1 VQTISSLDLGAESHK
16 FLNAVRE
23 GSRKTYQPGLTR
35 FQEFL
40 IEAQKHIRGETN
52 IDFLSAENTRE
63 LFSNVVTIRDFLKQI
78 LADRRL
84 DPLSQQFTDREILKF
99 FAKWL
104 LSREYTAKT
113 IWTYIGAI
121 QRLGA
126 YYGITIETTYL
137 GMPPANAASK
147 KFPWELD
154 TVAKFIKSMADEP
167 VYQTMAV
174 TIFQSGLGL
183 SDLLALDYD
192 SIKADFEANIT
203 PFCLD
208 LVRLKTNVPH
218 MTFVGS
224 FGASLIRES
233 IGSRKMEEDKTKLF
247 DVTARSVEKYF
258 LRKAVEV
265 LGTIEGTNPMRPHSL
280 RSAFDTLMTDD
291 GCPES
296 YVEFFMGHRLK
307 DIKKIYKSKTVEGWR
322 KIYSQHEKAVAFKL

>member
-1 VQTISSLDLGAESHK
+1 MSATDLGVETSK
-16 FLNAVRE
+16 FLMAVRT
-23 GSRKTYQPGLTR
+23 GSRTTYQPGLLR
-35 FQEFL
+35 LQEFL
-40 IEAQKHIRGETN
+40 HEAQQHVNKEAN
-52 IDFLSAENTRE
+52 LEFLTSINSQD
-63 LFSNVVTIRDFLKQI
+63 LFGGVITIRDFLKNI
-78 LADRRL
+78 IADRRL
-84 DPLSQQFTDREILKF
+84 DPLEQQFTDREILKYF
-99 FAKWL
+99 VKWL
-104 LSREYTAKT
+104 QWKQYTPKS
-113 IWTYIGAI
+113 IWTYVGAV

-137 GMPPANAASK
+137 DMPPANAASK

-224 FGASLIRES
+224 LGASLIRES

-258 LRKAVEV
+258 LRKAVEF
-265 LGTIEGTNPMRPHSL
+265 LITIEGTNPMRPHSL

-322 KIYSQHEKAVAFKL
+322 KIYNQHEKAVAFKL